1 MIGPL
6 SYLDAA
12 LIAVAFISGLLAL
25 YRGLSREMLAVVS
38 WIVAGLVG
46 LYFWFA
52 QDALATDLASQMGV
66 QQPIAKGAM
75 SLLAALLTLI
85 FVHLLTAR
93 ISDSILDSPIGMIDR
108 ILGFIFGLFR
118 GLILVVIPYM
128 AYIAYV
134 PDENEHMDFV
144 KNAKSLPLIR
154 STGDALKGMLVERFV
169 PMFDK
174 ASEAAPPK
182 STPDT
187 PPDTPPE
194 NP

>member
-6 SYLDAA
+6 TYLDAA
-12 LIAVAFISGLLAL
+12 LIAVCFISGLLAL
-25 YRGLSREMLAVVS
+25 YRGLSREMLAIVS
-38 WIVAGLVG
+38 WIIAGLVG

-52 QDALATDLASQMGV
+52 QDALASDLAAQMGV

-93 ISDSILDSPIGMIDR
+93 ISDTILDSPIGMIDR
-108 ILGFIFGLFR
+108 ILGFIFGLIR

-128 AYIAYV
+128 AYLAYI
-134 PDENEHMDFV
+134 PDESQHMDFV

-154 STGDALKGMLVERFV
+154 STGDALKAILVERFV
-169 PMFDK
+169 PLFEK
-174 ASEAAPPK
+174 AEHPSDQSK
-182 STPDT
+182 STPD
-187 PPDTPPE
+187 E
-194 NP
+194 N